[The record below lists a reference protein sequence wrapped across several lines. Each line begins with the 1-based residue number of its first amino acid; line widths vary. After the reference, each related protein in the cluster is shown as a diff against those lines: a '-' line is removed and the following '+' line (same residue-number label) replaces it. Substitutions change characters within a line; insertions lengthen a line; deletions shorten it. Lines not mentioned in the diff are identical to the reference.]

1 MSLKEEKTQTDT
13 REGGHVKTGAEI
25 RVMPLQTKVHQGLMA
40 TTRRWEEAGEDQRE
54 HGSAD
59 TWVLDLID
67 SRTVREKF
75 LL

>member
-1 MSLKEEKTQTDT
+1 MLSQEEGTH
-13 REGGHVKTGAEI
+13 RESQGGSVKTGAEI
-25 RVMPLQTKVHQGLMA
+25 RVMLLQTKVHQGLMA
-40 TTRRWEEAGEDQRE
+40 TTRRWGEAGKDQRE